1 MRAWLFMTACLAP
14 ILASAAASAGES
26 KIALGDVPK
35 ASMQAVKAMF
45 PAAEIVGAA
54 KETEEGKTFYEV
66 TLKQKGRN
74 IDVTIDSDGTI
85 QLVERE
91 IADNDLPKTV
101 RQALDAKYPKAT
113 YKIVEAVDLVKD
125 GKRTLDFFEAL
136 LLTADKKLVEVQIA
150 PDGKIK
156 NEETKSTDDE

>member
-1 MRAWLFMTACLAP
+1 MRAWLFATACLAP
-14 ILASAAASAGES
+14 ILASTAARAEES

-35 ASMQAVKAMF
+35 ASLQAVKALF
-45 PAAEIVGAA
+45 PGADIVGAA
-54 KETEEGKTFYEV
+54 KETEECKTFFEV

-74 IDVTIDSDGTI
+74 IDVTINSGGTI
-85 QLVERE
+85 QLVESE
-91 IADNDLPKTV
+91 IAENELPKTV

-113 YKIVEAVDLVKD
+113 YKMVEAVDRVKD

-136 LLTADKKLVEVQIA
+136 LVTADKRSLEVQVA

-156 NEETKSTDDE
+156 NEETKSGDGD